1 MGKTRSHQLIVSL
14 VAGACV
20 LILAIASK
28 YFVARELDFVSQY
41 GPVWIL
47 IAYDISSSEVKRT
60 RRGTLYWSLAIAV
73 ATLAIVVVYAL

>member
-28 YFVARELDFVSQY
+28 YS
-41 GPVWIL
+41 W
-47 IAYDISSSEVKRT
+47 
-60 RRGTLYWSLAIAV
+60 
-73 ATLAIVVVYAL
+73 